1 MKQLTNI
8 LSGAHRARTE
18 SHKTI
23 GTVQDLLF
31 LALLP
36 FVQLGFSYWVSIA
49 VILALLLLMRA
60 HRVAYPGSSSA
71 PLWFLVIPFMFVPLL
86 VEGGQ
91 DFSQD
96 LLRIARQGVFF
107 ALMLAIVRGSF
118 LQPIPLNER
127 VVMRALTVVVAV
139 LLAYTMLQFIALQGG
154 RYIGI
159 PATFFAQDVK
169 TIPSLLSLR
178 YSHIRPAASF
188 SEPSYLGFIMLSALL
203 LALPTSRRKFG
214 YPLLIAMIMACGLL
228 SQSASF
234 VLFSGAV
241 GALAVMRKTSGRGR
255 AFLWPFFI
263 VGGAGL
269 LAYGSDVGVL
279 SRVFAGAAVQGDYS
293 IFVRIFGP
301 MQALPGF
308 LADHPVGLPFSR
320 LEDAMAP
327 YTLPLGISPHEFL
340 MNGLFN
346 LFFEFG
352 VFGFVILAAL
362 LSVRDN
368 IVRAYL
374 ISCMLFDG
382 GFLAVDKF
390 AVIGFTMFVYWGARY
405 DLRHAAF
412 GTLNP
417 RGITAVR
424 VAPAVSSV
432 VV

>member
-8 LSGAHRARTE
+8 SSNTHLARTE
-18 SHKTI
+18 SSKTI
-23 GTVQDLLF
+23 GAMQDLLF

-49 VILALLLLMRA
+49 VVLALLLLARA
-60 HRVAYPGSSSA
+60 HRVVYLGSSSA
-71 PLWFLVIPFMFVPLL
+71 PLWFLIIPFMFVPLF
-86 VEGGQ
+86 VEGGH

-96 LLRIARQGVFF
+96 LLRIAREGVFF
-107 ALMLAIVRGSF
+107 ALLLAIVKGSF
-118 LQPIPLNER
+118 LQPLPLNER
-127 VVMRALTVVVAV
+127 FVMRALTVVVAV
-139 LLAYTMLQFIALQGG
+139 LLAYTVLQFIALQGG

-234 VLFSGAV
+234 VLFSGIV
-241 GALAVMRKTSGRGR
+241 GALAVMRASGRGR
-255 AFLWPFFI
+255 TLLWPFFI
-263 VGGAGL
+263 LAGAGL

-279 SRVFAGAAVQGDYS
+279 SRLFAGASVQGDYS

-301 MQALPGF
+301 VQALPGF
-308 LADHPVGLPFSR
+308 LAEHPVGLPFSR
-320 LEDAMAP
+320 LEEAMAP

-340 MNGLFN
+340 MNGFFN
-346 LFFEFG
+346 IFFEFG

-374 ISCMLFDG
+374 IACMFFDG
-382 GFLAVDKF
+382 GFLAIDKF
-390 AVIGFTMFVYWGARY
+390 AVIGFTMIVYWGARY
-405 DLRHAAF
+405 DLRRVALGAPDAGKMAA
-412 GTLNP
+412 
-417 RGITAVR
+417 AQR
-424 VAPAVSSV
+424 VAPAASGLSV
-432 VV
+432 